1 MATTFD
7 HQQWAA
13 VMNHQGLSQDEK
25 AYFKALGA
33 RIAQR
38 RKEVG
43 LTQVQMAEVLKISQQ
58 TYASYEVGRYR
69 FPVSMLPTLAHTLA
83 MDMETLLGATKT
95 QSKRGPVPKYQHHIE
110 RISRLSKPQQRIVIQ
125 VLESLLAQQ
134 GA

>member
-1 MATTFD
+1 MATVLD
-7 HQQWAA
+7 QQQWAA
-13 VMNHQGLSQDEK
+13 VMNHGLTKDEK

-43 LTQVQMAEVLKISQQ
+43 LTQVQVAEILDLTQQ
-58 TYASYEVGRYR
+58 TYAHYEVGRYR
-69 FPVSMLPTLAHTLA
+69 IPVSLLHALARALRT
-83 MDMETLLGATKT
+83 DVNTLLGETAK
-95 QSKRGPVPKYQHHIE
+95 QRAKRGPAPKFQQHVE
-110 RISRLSKPQQRIVIQ
+110 RISRLPKTQQRIVIQ